1 MGEDSD
7 SSSIAARRA
16 RDEDGSGPDEPR
28 GPLRRLL
35 VAVGLLPGRERERV
49 PDAKPWEPE
58 IGKLGKLTVGD
69 VAIPKAEI
77 VAVPQTI
84 AKDALV
90 KVFRDSGLSRVPVYE
105 GTLDKP
111 VGVAHLRDLA
121 LKHGFNGGNG
131 KFSLKKLLREALY
144 VPASMPTGVLLGMMQ
159 SKRTHMALVID
170 EHGGVDGLAT
180 FEDLL
185 EQLVGEIEDEH
196 DTYDGPDWHREASGA
211 YLARATTPLKEFE
224 SEIGLSLAQSRGID
238 EEDAGT
244 LGGLVFMLLG
254 RVPVQGEIAMHASG
268 ISFEVINADTRR
280 IKTLRVRLPEAD
292 GE

>member
-90 KVFRDSGLSRVPVYE
+90 KVFRDSGLSRLPVYE

-159 SKRTHMALVID
+159 SRRTHMALVID

>member
-16 RDEDGSGPDEPR
+16 RDGDGSGPNEPG

-35 VAVGLLPGRERERV
+35 SAVGLLRGRECA

-58 IGKLGKLTVGD
+58 IGNLGKLTVGD

-90 KVFRDSGLSRVPVYE
+90 KVFRDSGLSRLPVYD
-105 GTLDKP
+105 GTLDQP

-131 KFSLKKLLREALY
+131 KFSLKKLLRKAIY
-144 VPASMPTGVLLGMMQ
+144 VPASMPTGVLLRRMQ
-159 SKRTHMALVID
+159 AERTHMALVID
-170 EHGGVDGLAT
+170 EYGGVDGLAT

-196 DTYDGPDWHREASGA
+196 DTHDGPDWFREANGA
-211 YLARATTPLKEFE
+211 YIARATTPLKEFE
-224 SEIGLSLAQSRGID
+224 SEIGLSLAQSRGMD
-238 EEDAGT
+238 EEDADT

-254 RVPVQGEIAMHASG
+254 RVPVRGEIALHPG
-268 ISFEVINADTRR
+268 GVSFEVINADTRR
-280 IKTLRVRLPEAD
+280 IKTLRVRLSDAV

>member
-1 MGEDSD
+1 MSEDSD
-7 SSSIAARRA
+7 SSSSAARRA
-16 RDEDGSGPDEPR
+16 RDEDGSGPVEPG

-35 VAVGLLPGRERERV
+35 AAAGLLRGFERV

-69 VAIPKAEI
+69 VAIPKVDI
-77 VAVPQTI
+77 VAVPQNI

-90 KVFRDSGLSRVPVYE
+90 KVFRDSGLSRLPVYD
-105 GTLDKP
+105 GTLDSP

-131 KFSLKKLLREALY
+131 KFSLKKLLRKAIY
-144 VPASMPTGVLLGMMQ
+144 VPASMPTGVLLRRMQ
-159 SKRTHMALVID
+159 SERTHMALVID
-170 EHGGVDGLAT
+170 EYGGVDGLAT

-185 EQLVGEIEDEH
+185 EQIVGEIEDEH
-196 DTYDGPDWHREASGA
+196 DTPDGPDWFREASGA
-211 YLARATTPLKEFE
+211 YLAQATTPLKEFE
-224 SEIGLSLAQSRGID
+224 SEIGLSLAQSRGIE
-238 EEDAGT
+238 EEDAADT

-254 RVPVQGEIAMHASG
+254 RVPVRGEIAMHGSG
-268 ISFEVINADTRR
+268 VSFEVTNADTRR
-280 IKTLRVRLPEAD
+280 IKTLRVRLPEPD

>member
-7 SSSIAARRA
+7 SSSMAARRA
-16 RDEDGSGPDEPR
+16 RDEDGSGPDEPG
-28 GPLRRLL
+28 GPLRRILA
-35 VAVGLLPGRERERV
+35 AVGLLRGRERV
-49 PDAKPWEPE
+49 PAAKPWEPE
-58 IGKLGKLTVGD
+58 IGRLGRLTVGD

-90 KVFRDSGLSRVPVYE
+90 RVFRDSGLSRLPVYD
-105 GTLDKP
+105 GTLDNP

-196 DTYDGPDWHREASGA
+196 DTYDGPDWRREASGA

-254 RVPVQGEIAMHASG
+254 RVPVRGEIAMHPSG
-268 ISFEVINADTRR
+268 VAFEVINADTRR